1 MDCSFD
7 MVHFILV
14 TKNIITDWGGL
25 GPSIYM
31 SNIYPGFSLFISG
44 DNPCCLHSFS
54 LLTPKVAEKYPFRY
68 REIKRGI
75 PGVASGCAMGDPYTS
90 RLDPYTCTQRTH
102 VGRSTVSTL

>member
-31 SNIYPGFSLFISG
+31 SNI
-44 DNPCCLHSFS
+44 
-54 LLTPKVAEKYPFRY
+54 
-68 REIKRGI
+68 
-75 PGVASGCAMGDPYTS
+75 
-90 RLDPYTCTQRTH
+90 
-102 VGRSTVSTL
+102 